1 MVKEHKKRIF
11 SPDELTPE
19 IRRRI
24 EAAVLDIFS
33 ESDFHRANMRTVAK
47 KAGVSFSSIYKYYG
61 SKEKLLFTCIDNCL
75 SELNERMIDH
85 LQGIEDLKE
94 KLRKVFWV
102 QLDFYERNPNVGT
115 ILFLTI
121 PYKKWMADKTFNQN
135 KMINVFLDVARQG
148 QKEEILKTDVRAGVL
163 LDFMLGLVQR
173 CFTMWI
179 FRGKK
184 ESLSGNANVLFEML
198 WRAISNSEQ

>member
-173 CFTMWI
+173 CFIMWI

-198 WRAISNSEQ
+198 WSAISNSEQ

>member
-85 LQGIEDLKE
+85 LQGIENLKE

>member
-121 PYKKWMADKTFNQN
+121 PYKKWMPDKTFNQN

-173 CFTMWI
+173 CFIMWI

-198 WRAISNSEQ
+198 WSAISNSEQ